1 MSKVWLIT
9 GSSRGLGRALANA
22 VLEAGDKLVATA
34 RDPAQLADLV
44 DAYGSRV
51 LALALDVTDV
61 AAAEA
66 AVKTAV
72 NTFGRLDVLV
82 NNAGYGNVAPIE
94 DTSLAEFRAQIETN
108 LFGTIIMTKAAIPV
122 MRGQGAGHI
131 IQFSSVGGRIGPV
144 GRAPYAAAKWGVEGF
159 SEVLSKEVGPLG
171 IKVTVIE
178 PGGFRTDFAGSST
191 AIYEGRPEYAETV
204 GAMAE
209 YQRNYNGRQPGD
221 PARAAAAVL
230 HIASLDTPPLRLL
243 LGSDAAAAVEKADAA
258 RMEAD
263 RNWRVVSQ
271 STDFEQS
278 GDARPMPWDK
288 KAG

>member
-1 MSKVWLIT
+1 MKSFKNMLAIGGLATLAGIGTISTKAQAQDYPTRPITMIVPFAAGGPTDVIARIVASDMSKT
-9 GSSRGLGRALANA
+9 
-22 VLEAGDKLVATA
+22 
-34 RDPAQLADLV
+34 
-44 DAYGSRV
+44 
-51 LALALDVTDV
+51 
-61 AAAEA
+61 
-66 AVKTAV
+66 
-72 NTFGRLDVLV
+72 
-82 NNAGYGNVAPIE
+82 
-94 DTSLAEFRAQIETN
+94 
-108 LFGTIIMTKAAIPV
+108 
-122 MRGQGAGHI
+122 
-131 IQFSSVGGRIGPV
+131 
-144 GRAPYAAAKWGVEGF
+144 
-159 SEVLSKEVGPLG
+159 LG

-204 GAMAE
+204 GAMAD

-263 RNWRVVSQ
+263 RIWRVVSQ